1 MNNHF
6 PQNLSILRRKAG
18 YTQESFAE
26 ALGVSR
32 QAVGK
37 WESGQALPEA
47 ATLLTMADLLGCS
60 LDLLMRESLTEE
72 DLSELLDEEEE
83 TDPWYLYA
91 QHMDRFSVL
100 IALGVT
106 LVLTGVSLMMALN
119 GLFGENDLTVVPLLL
134 CIAVAVFLFVN
145 GGMIEEDTKKQF
157 PVRPSCPDWE
167 EHESFRQR
175 YRLILPA
182 AVAGILV
189 DVAVMIG
196 GCVLLEQN
204 ETMIN
209 FVMAGFLGV
218 LAVCVGLLVYMGIQ
232 SDKFPKEQ

>member
-6 PQNLSILRRKAG
+6 PQNLSILRRRAG

-134 CIAVAVFLFVN
+134 CVALAVFLFIN
-145 GGMIEEDTKKQF
+145 GGMIEEDTKKLF
-157 PVRPSCPDWE
+157 PVRPPCPDWE
-167 EHESFRQR
+167 ACESFRQR
-175 YRLILPA
+175 HRLMFPA

-196 GCVLLEQN
+196 GCVLFEKN
-204 ETMIN
+204 EAMTN

-218 LAVCVGLLVYMGIQ
+218 LAVCIGFLVYMGIQ
-232 SDKFPKEQ
+232 SDKFPKDQ